1 MLWCFRKQ
9 DVENFALNNEG
20 NIYNSLFNKVS
31 YKFTEDIIEMDF
43 IKIIHYT
50 FHSYCPTYPKIILDI
65 MFFVVIHYTLIG
77 NKR

>member
-50 FHSYCPTYPKIILDI
+50 FHS
-65 MFFVVIHYTLIG
+65 
-77 NKR
+77 